1 MRRACSSALCICMKE
16 QSPTRYP
23 RKVPWSPESCHV
35 RLAHHL
41 LQSHV
46 IACSPQSSPFNYKS
60 IHSKP
65 ARTSNINNLHP
76 IPQPPTPLKHHR
88 SIHKNRILPA
98 QPPAPNPLP
107 NNSFHPIENHKPQ
120 ITPQPQITQ
129 IPNKPPRSPPQPS
142 PPRLSPLIPHHPR
155 PASHQPALEIAA
167 PGVHM
172 SEDV

>member
-1 MRRACSSALCICMKE
+1 MIWKYDSGNTWPAASNARAAAGLQWRRGFALCFLHRLATMRRACSSALCICMKE

-41 LQSHV
+41 LQNHV

-76 IPQPPTPLKHHR
+76 IPQPPTPLKHHS
-88 SIHKNRILPA
+88 SIHKNRALPA

-120 ITPQPQITQ
+120 IHPQPQIT
-129 IPNKPPRSPPQPS
+129 
-142 PPRLSPLIPHHPR
+142 
-155 PASHQPALEIAA
+155 
-167 PGVHM
+167 
-172 SEDV
+172 